1 MRRLNAATV
10 LGPVLACLLL
20 LILIASEA
28 AAQKTSPSNEQ
39 RVSTSTFDVESAFAE
54 ATRLHQAGDLDGAIR
69 GYQAILARYPNRG
82 DVRSNLGAAYARLG
96 RYEEAIDQY
105 RQALKLNPGNQT
117 IRYNLAL
124 AYYKA
129 AWFTEAA
136 NELTSLV
143 ASMPA
148 DAAERQST
156 IFILADSRVRLGE
169 YRKAI
174 DLLSPLEPVYGNDR
188 AFAYLLG
195 SALISDDQV
204 ARGQVLIDRVFR
216 GNDSAEAHMLIGSIL
231 LLADDKHG
239 AIKEFE
245 RALQL
250 NPKLPGLQSCYGRAH
265 MRLGDGEE
273 AMKAFKKELADNP
286 NDFDANLY
294 LGIILKRDK
303 MLDESYEYLSRAA
316 RLRPRDA
323 YSRYHLGA
331 LFAAQ
336 GKPAEAIRL
345 LEAVEKEYPDFIEA
359 HVLLAS
365 VYYRLNR
372 KADADREQQIVK
384 KLNAEQQAKQ
394 PGVEAGVL
402 NNPGHPSGQASGQAS
417 EQTGRSKPP
426 TDPPDSHR

>member
-1 MRRLNAATV
+1 MRRLIAATV

-20 LILIASEA
+20 LILAGEA
-28 AAQKTSPSNEQ
+28 AAQKTGPSNEQ
-39 RVSTSTFDVESAFAE
+39 RVSTATLDVESAFAE

-82 DVRSNLGAAYARLG
+82 DVRSNLGAACARLG
-96 RYEEAIDQY
+96 RYEEAIEQY
-105 RQALKLNPGNQT
+105 RQALKLNAGNQT

-156 IFILADSRVRLGE
+156 IFILADCRVRLGE

-216 GNDSAEAHMLIGSIL
+216 GDDSAESHMLIGSIL

-303 MLDESYEYLSRAA
+303 MLDECYEYLSRAS

-336 GKPAEAIRL
+336 GKPAEAMQL
-345 LEAVEKEYPDFIEA
+345 LEAVEKEYPNFIEA

-394 PGVEAGVL
+394 PGVEEGVL
-402 NNPGHPSGQASGQAS
+402 NNP

-426 TDPPDSHR
+426 TDPPNSHR

>member
-10 LGPVLACLLL
+10 LGPVLACLFLL
-20 LILIASEA
+20 MLTGSEA
-28 AAQKTSPSNEQ
+28 AGQKTGS
-39 RVSTSTFDVESAFAE
+39 STPPFDVESAFAE

-69 GYQAILARYPNRG
+69 GYQAILARYPNRS
-82 DVRSNLGAAYARLG
+82 DVRSNLGAACARLG
-96 RYEEAIDQY
+96 RYEEAIEQY

-117 IRYNLAL
+117 IRYNLGL

-136 NELTSLV
+136 DELASLV
-143 ASMPA
+143 SLMPP
-148 DAAERQST
+148 DTPERQST
-156 IFILADSRVRLGE
+156 IFILADCWVRLGE
-169 YRKAI
+169 YKKAI
-174 DLLSPLEPVYGNDR
+174 ELLSPFEPVYGNDR
-188 AFAYLLG
+188 TFAYLLG

-204 ARGQVLIDRVFR
+204 AKGQVLIDRVFR
-216 GNDSAEAHMLIGSIL
+216 GEDSAEGHMLIGSIL

-239 AIKEFE
+239 AIKELE

-294 LGIILKRDK
+294 MGIILKRDK
-303 MLDESYEYLSRAA
+303 LFDESYGYLSRAA

-323 YSRYHLGA
+323 YARYHLGA
-331 LFAAQ
+331 LFAVQ
-336 GKPAEAIRL
+336 GKPQEALRL
-345 LEAVEKEYPDFIEA
+345 LEAVEKEYPDFVEA

-372 KADADREQQIVK
+372 KPDAGREQQIVQR
-384 KLNAEQQAKQ
+384 LNAEQQAKQ
-394 PGVEAGVL
+394 PGVQEGVL
-402 NNPGHPSGQASGQAS
+402 NNSGPGSDKVSGQA
-417 EQTGRSKPP
+417 GRGKPP
-426 TDPPDSHR
+426 TDPQNLQN